1 MFALLSARLR
11 RLLIFMIAIPLGG
24 RALETLGRRLE
35 RSSGPTRLARSLQ
48 AGGRA
53 ASRYSR
59 GPLRPRQAREAA
71 AAADGQ
77 SPNGSGPH
85 GGRTSRRRSSRR

>member
-1 MFALLSARLR
+1 MFALLSSRFR
-11 RLLIFMIAIPLGG
+11 RLLIFMIAVPLGG
-24 RALETLGRRLE
+24 RALEALGRRVE
-35 RSSGPTRLARSLQ
+35 RAAGPTRLARSLQ

-71 AAADGQ
+71 ATADGP
-77 SPNGSGPH
+77 SPNGSGPQA
-85 GGRTSRRRSSRR
+85 GSRARRSRR